1 MRSRNPSE
9 ARPTLRFG
17 IANQSA
23 NLELFFII
31 IVFFNNEFLFV
42 KRFYANF
49 IFYIKD
55 ESV

>member
-1 MRSRNPSE
+1 M
-9 ARPTLRFG
+9 RFG
-17 IANQSA
+17 IANPSA
-23 NLELFFII
+23 NLELFFVIF
-31 IVFFNNEFLFV
+31 VFFNNEFLFV